1 MERGMFKRYDRN
13 PILTA
18 DALPSKAY
26 YILRSIYALF
36 GAILDYKEP
45 WKVVARS
52 KYPRLFPETHYE
64 REGRVAN
71 VVFTCNA
78 IVEPDDTVKIYY
90 GAADTCIGLAEARLG
105 DIVEACYAD
114 YQYMLSTSLMEEK

>member
-26 YILRSIYALF
+26 YILSLIYALF

-52 KYPRLFPETHYE
+52 KYPPLFPETHYE
-64 REGRVAN
+64 REGSVAN
-71 VVFTCNA
+71 VVFTC
-78 IVEPDDTVKIYY
+78 IE
-90 GAADTCIGLAEARLG
+90 LAEARLG
-105 DIVEACYAD
+105 DIVKACYAD
-114 YQYMLSTSLMEEK
+114 YQYMLSTPLMEEK